1 MSAITFWSLFN
12 EKFFF
17 YRKTSSKQ
25 THRLCITKTCWTT
38 DSEQTNTGNDEP
50 YQELE
55 ERKKENLYQNLT
67 LQ

>member
-1 MSAITFWSLFN
+1 M
-12 EKFFF
+12 
-17 YRKTSSKQ
+17 
-25 THRLCITKTCWTT
+25 CIIKTCWTT
-38 DSEQTNTGNDEP
+38 DSEQTNTGSNDP